1 MLLLASF
8 IILIFLS
15 TTTTAHAYLDP
26 GTGSLI
32 LQALIAGIAAA
43 LAAVKIFWL
52 KITIFFGKVRNS
64 FGGGTKH
71 QDSGDGDT

>member
-1 MLLLASF
+1 MLSYALFGILLF
-8 IILIFLS
+8 FS
-15 TTTTAHAYLDP
+15 TTTPAHAYLDP

-52 KITIFFGKVRNS
+52 KITIFFGKIKS
-64 FGGGTKH
+64 AFSGTDNA
-71 QDSGDGDT
+71 QDSRDGDT

>member
-1 MLLLASF
+1 MLLLVSF
-8 IILIFLS
+8 ISLIFLS

-52 KITIFFGKVRNS
+52 KITIFFGKIKNT
-64 FGGGTKH
+64 FGGSENSR
-71 QDSGDGDT
+71 DNSDGDT

>member
-8 IILIFLS
+8 SILLFLS
-15 TTTTAHAYLDP
+15 TTVPAHAYLDP

-52 KITIFFGKVRNS
+52 KITIFFDKIKNT
-64 FGGGTKH
+64 FGGTENSR
-71 QDSGDGDT
+71 DNGDGDT

>member
-8 IILIFLS
+8 SILILLS
-15 TTTTAHAYLDP
+15 TTGPAHAYLDP

-32 LQALIAGIAAA
+32 LQALIAGVAAA

-52 KITIFFGKVRNS
+52 KITIFFGKIKNS
-64 FGGGTKH
+64 FGGADSP
-71 QDSGDGDT
+71 QDNGDGDT